1 MQVELPRGVLIKDFI
16 IHNAKATHIIVT
28 SGLPQ
33 DATAEEPDRFRKR
46 IPKYK

>member
-1 MQVELPRGVLIKDFI
+1 MQVKPPRGVLIKDFI
-16 IHNAKATHIIVT
+16 IHNAKATHFT